1 MLRRFSDLPSSAE
14 APLEIRLFGEL
25 QLERAGYE
33 AVPFPTR
40 KARSIFARLVLGREK
55 PHFRDQLAECFWP
68 EADPSQ
74 SRAALRTELWRIR
87 LTIARYGLN
96 PRHYLNTG
104 IDTIHFRPSGPILVD
119 TELFDH
125 ATGPESDCA
134 TVLALYRADLL
145 EGEYGDWCQFQREH
159 YRSRLV
165 DTLESAM
172 ERATAAGDFGTALDL
187 GNRLVSL
194 DPLAEHIHRKLIAC
208 HAARGNRSAALKQY
222 ARCASLLENEL
233 RVMPMA
239 ETRALAE
246 EIRGGT
252 ARLFERT
259 GADEG
264 RTALHLARTI
274 LDEAARKLDHE
285 LIARHCGPG

>member
-1 MLRRFSDLPSSAE
+1 MLRGFSDLPSSAE

-40 KARSIFARLVLGREK
+40 KARSIFARLVLGRDK

-87 LTIARYGLN
+87 LTIARCGLN
-96 PRHYLNTG
+96 PRHYLATG
-104 IDTIHFRPSGPILVD
+104 IDTIHFRPIGPILVD
-119 TELFDH
+119 TELFDL
-125 ATGPESDCA
+125 ALGPEPDCA

-159 YRSRLV
+159 YRSRFV
-165 DTLESAM
+165 DALETTM
-172 ERATAAGDFGTALDL
+172 ERAMATGDFGAALDL

-208 HAARGNRSAALKQY
+208 HAARGNRSAALQQY
-222 ARCASLLENEL
+222 ARCASVLEHEL
-233 RVMPMA
+233 RVAPMP
-239 ETRALAE
+239 ETRALID
-246 EIRGGT
+246 EIRGGA
-252 ARLFERT
+252 ARLLERAD
-259 GADEG
+259 ADEEW
-264 RTALHLARTI
+264 TALRLARTI
-274 LDEAARKLDHE
+274 LDEAARKLDHA
-285 LIARHCGPG
+285 LVARGQG